1 MSDDFEI
8 EHGHAEYEPAELLE
22 QAQANSQAVLLG
34 TVAFL
39 RDEGIDAGAW
49 ATALGGSFGRGWGEP
64 RRWEAAEFLDA
75 MLTNYR
81 ALGAEVLAVRLGAD
95 LAEAT
100 LGPFPDPDLCA
111 LVGVAP
117 AEADVF
123 HDAPAAIATPRD
135 LVWRW
140 VRDGEDVHLLVE
152 RADSPRSTVADG
164 EQERRAHT
172 PHLPAP
178 SPDPAGEGK
187 PPGAQTPSF
196 PRTAEG
202 VEG

>member
-1 MSDDFEI
+1 MSDESFEI

-22 QAQANSQAVLLG
+22 QAQANAQALLLG

-39 RDEGIDAGAW
+39 RDRGIDGGAW
-49 ATALGGSFGRGWGEP
+49 AAALGASFGRGWGEP
-64 RRWEAAEFLDA
+64 RPWEAAEFLDA

-117 AEADVF
+117 ALADAF
-123 HDAPAAIATPRD
+123 HDAPAAIAASRG
-135 LVWRW
+135 LAWRW

-152 RADSPRSTVADG
+152 CP
-164 EQERRAHT
+164 HPPT
-172 PHLPAP
+172 PPPASRVP
-178 SPDPAGEGK
+178 GAAAGEGE
-187 PPGAQTPSF
+187 P
-196 PRTAEG
+196 TAASGGEG
-202 VEG
+202 